1 MLIDQGV
8 MQVKDFFFATVGDV
22 MKAQKPRRRGG
33 GGGLSPSLFRK
44 NENKLN
50 KNNLLTK
57 VTEPKIAPHS
67 KTCCAIPEETLS
79 L

>member
-22 MKAQKPRRRGG
+22 MTAQEPRRRGG
-33 GGGLSPSLFRK
+33 GRVLAPHFFCK

-50 KNNLLTK
+50 KNNLTK
-57 VTEPKIAPHS
+57 ITEPKIAPHS

>member
-33 GGGLSPSLFRK
+33 GVL
-44 NENKLN
+44 
-50 KNNLLTK
+50 
-57 VTEPKIAPHS
+57 APHFF
-67 KTCCAIPEETLS
+67 AETKIN
-79 L
+79 

>member
-33 GGGLSPSLFRK
+33 GGLSPSLFRR

-50 KNNLLTK
+50 KNNLTK
-57 VTEPKIAPHS
+57 ITEPKIAPPL
-67 KTCCAIPEETLS
+67 KNLLRDPRNT
-79 L
+79 

>member
-22 MKAQKPRRRGG
+22 MTAQEPRRRGG
-33 GGGLSPSLFRK
+33 EGLSPSLFRK

-50 KNNLLTK
+50 KNNLTK
-57 VTEPKIAPHS
+57 ITEPKIAPHS

>member
-22 MKAQKPRRRGG
+22 MKAQKPRRRG

>member
-22 MKAQKPRRRGG
+22 MKAQEPRRRGG
-33 GGGLSPSLFRK
+33 GVLSPSLFRK

-50 KNNLLTK
+50 KNNLTK
-57 VTEPKIAPHS
+57 ITEPKIAPQS